1 MVKSK
6 FFNLLTNLDEAQ
18 DYYIPSSKAV
28 KDALDLKV
36 SVSAIALVATTG
48 SYNDLTDKPTI
59 PTKTSDLTND
69 SGFITSADVP
79 TDYVPNT
86 RTINSKPLSSDITL
100 TASDVGALP
109 SSTVIPTVNN
119 ATLTIQKNGT
129 TVKTFTANSA
139 IDVTAD
145 ITVPTTVAE
154 LTDAGDYAKAA
165 DIPTKVSELANDSG
179 FITGITSSDV
189 TTALGYTPYD
199 STNPD
204 GYITSSAL
212 SSYSKIADTVSAV
225 VAGSTEDTI
234 SVTKNGS
241 TSTITV
247 NNVAN
252 AIKASQDA
260 EGNVITTTYA
270 TKAEISSIPKFA
282 IEVVNSLPTTDI
294 STTTVYLLAN
304 SSSESQNLYDEYIY
318 VSDKWEKLGTQTV
331 DLSGYVPTSRTING
345 KALTGNITLSASDVS
360 ALPDST
366 MIPSKTSDLANDS
379 GFITGVTW
387 NDVTEKPSSFTPD
400 AHNQAS
406 NTINAMT
413 GYDKTAGTDS
423 AINTTDTLN
432 LAIAKLENQIDSKQ
446 AAGSYVPT
454 SRKVNNKVL
463 SADITLTASDV
474 GALPDNT
481 VIPTVV
487 DTYSETGT
495 DAISGKGVKAALDTL
510 SIPTTTDSVTSG
522 SNAVLTSGGAYTNL
536 VRRKSTTAATGGANQ
551 GVYVDANG
559 QVQACNATTSTY
571 SSTGTTAVN
580 GTAVASAIS
589 GLTKLV
595 TAQNG
600 ALTPSSGV
608 ATWSITNSTG
618 NADAL
623 VQIKEIS
630 TNNVVWADITV
641 TAANITVKFNTST
654 NIAANTYKVSIV
666 G

>member
-129 TVKTFTANSA
+129 TVKTFTANAST
-139 IDVTAD
+139 DVTAD

-154 LTDAGDYAKAA
+154 LTDAEDYAKAA
-165 DIPTKVSELANDSG
+165 DIPTKVSELTNDSG

-225 VAGSTEDTI
+225 VAGSTKDTI

-260 EGNVITTTYA
+260 EGNVITNTYA

-282 IEVVNSLPTTDI
+282 IEVVNTLPTTDI

-366 MIPSKTSDLANDS
+366 MIPSKTSDLTNDS

-413 GYDKTAGTDS
+413 GYDKAAGTDS
-423 AINTTDTLN
+423 AINATDTLN

-446 AAGSYVPT
+446 VSGSYVPT
-454 SRKVNNKVL
+454 SRKVNNKAL
-463 SADITLTASDV
+463 SADITLSASDV

-522 SNAVLTSGGAYTNL
+522 SNSVLTSGGAYTNL

-641 TAANITVKFNTST
+641 TAATITVKFNTST
-654 NIAANTYKVSIV
+654 NITANTYKVSIV